1 MGMSLALTMQLHGQ
15 RQGQVY
21 LPVAARL
28 AQAHC
33 QILSTHKSGCSTQT
47 GDALIPALS
56 APATCTLLGG
66 DAHCAGAAAPVS
78 LRLYPRLRD
87 TLISRE
93 TRS

>member
-15 RQGQVY
+15 RRGQVY
-21 LPVAARL
+21 RPVAARL
-28 AQAHC
+28 VQAHC
-33 QILSTHKSGCSTQT
+33 QILLTYKSDCSTQT
-47 GDALIPALS
+47 GDTLIPALS
-56 APATCTLLGG
+56 VPATRTLLGE
-66 DAHCAGAAAPVS
+66 DAHCAGAATPVS